1 MRSMKITAVDDPN
14 FVIYNSHFDPNTG
27 SILRVV
33 RKPNR
38 FGSSNNIRSPSPELI
53 DIQIT
58 NKCGFGCEYCYQNSL
73 PKEPHG
79 RKNLVKRT
87 LQSLDHIPYQIAIGG
102 GEPTLHPNFLEI
114 LQEAKDLGTVPNYT
128 TAGHNISD
136 KLIDITNKTC
146 GGVAITFHAF
156 KGKDWFID
164 KYKLLRKKLKIQL
177 NIHLIADKNIT
188 ETLPI
193 IIDLQKEIGEINLI
207 LLAYYPNVGRSTM
220 DRVLTKNIYHKYLP
234 DLICKA
240 HDSGIRIAFSEGM
253 LPFFLSRPELPVDT
267 RMATRSEG
275 LYSCYI
281 NSEGKMFK
289 SSFDNYSVTIYPKQ
303 NRTQK
308 DVEISR
314 KYSNIFG
321 IGAQS
326 LWDQMNVGYSGDPLG
341 DACSTCKLRN
351 RCATPSAYHY
361 FTCAYA
367 SHNKEQTK

>member
-1 MRSMKITAVDDPN
+1 
-14 FVIYNSHFDPNTG
+14 
-27 SILRVV
+27 
-33 RKPNR
+33 
-38 FGSSNNIRSPSPELI
+38 
-53 DIQIT
+53 
-58 NKCGFGCEYCYQNSL
+58 
-73 PKEPHG
+73 
-79 RKNLVKRT
+79 
-87 LQSLDHIPYQIAIGG
+87 
-102 GEPTLHPNFLEI
+102 
-114 LQEAKDLGTVPNYT
+114 
-128 TAGHNISD
+128 
-136 KLIDITNKTC
+136 
-146 GGVAITFHAF
+146 
-156 KGKDWFID
+156 
-164 KYKLLRKKLKIQL
+164 
-177 NIHLIADKNIT
+177 
-188 ETLPI
+188 
-193 IIDLQKEIGEINLI
+193 
-207 LLAYYPNVGRSTM
+207 
-220 DRVLTKNIYHKYLP
+220 
-234 DLICKA
+234 
-240 HDSGIRIAFSEGM
+240 M